1 MLSLRSCLAAVCL
14 MVVTLNVFA
23 RGFDDLE
30 HRRWAAAD
38 GGPSQVGAL
47 AQTSDGYLWLG
58 TNASL
63 YRFDGFRFTS
73 YQPTAGAPLGI
84 VSSLLATGGGLW
96 IGERAGGMAF
106 LADGVL
112 RRYGPREG
120 VPDGVVYGLAQGKD
134 GAIWAAVN
142 DGMVRH
148 EQGAWRPVGKDW
160 GLPGRYSRAVFV
172 DRDGSVWA
180 ADESALFYLP
190 PGARRFVATGVTVDW
205 ASQMVQT
212 RDGAVWVAERYRG
225 VLHEVRRQAAAS
237 PAASSVASPAA
248 SSAASSAAS
257 TDSAGLRFTVRDVP
271 VGQGVN
277 GMLTDREGALWVST
291 AGQGVIRIDPDD
303 THRWTGMARAEPAAT
318 PAGVATFGARDGLSA
333 DSIWPLLEDREGNV
347 WAGTSRGLDRFR
359 RRALM
364 PAGFPTDA
372 LNVALAAGGDG
383 ALWAGASS
391 RAAMRLHDGRL
402 ETLSAPAPL
411 TSAMTDRTGGVWMG
425 GPGGIWRSQGPRLE
439 RVAGLPSQAAPDSSV
454 RAMARDPA
462 GRLWVSINRAGL
474 FVLEDGVWTRHP
486 SPTTRPSQRM
496 PVTASTDREGTLWF
510 GYRDNLIVTRD
521 AVGDRSWGAPD
532 GLNVGHITAMAHG
545 DGKTW
550 IGGQYGVALFDGTR
564 FHEVL
569 RPAND
574 AFDNVY
580 ALILIPGKPGE
591 PGAGDLWIQAKAG
604 IFHVPAADVAA
615 ALADPRTP
623 IRYRSVDRTGG
634 LANDP
639 YQVLPLPTGVRAADG
654 HLWFSTS
661 SGVVGIDPAQRQ
673 PADTGPTAV
682 IETLSA
688 DGVSLSTR
696 HALDL
701 PADTRRILVDYTALS
716 LSSPESLQFQ
726 YRLDGY
732 DREWQDVGSQR
743 SAIYTGLGAGTYLFR
758 VRAFDKDG
766 LPSAAEATLP
776 FTVAPVFYRQW
787 AFLLFVGAVL
797 STLLWLMYRMNLRRS
812 ADQLR
817 ARLEERY
824 AERERIARELHD
836 TLLQGVQGLMLRFQ
850 AAADKLPADAPARVD
865 LERALDRADQVLIE
879 GRDRV
884 RDLRRQ
890 PADDH
895 DDLAAVLAR
904 LADDRVQPGQ
914 PTLHVGVEGLP
925 VPLHPMVRDE
935 AERVAREAV
944 ANACTHAHATRI
956 DVVMIYT
963 SRVFELRVDDD
974 GRGIDPA
981 WLTPRG
987 RPEHWGL
994 RGMHERAERI
1004 GASLVLRSAP
1014 ATGTQIRFCVPASR
1028 AYRKDPDRRPPL
1040 PLSGVSDT

>member
-1 MLSLRSCLAAVCL
+1 MLSRLLAFGV
-14 MVVTLNVFA
+14 MVVTVNVAA

-47 AQTSDGYLWLG
+47 AQTPDGYLWLG

-84 VSSLLATGGGLW
+84 VSSLLATDAGLW
-96 IGERAGGMAF
+96 IGERAGGIAA

-112 RRYGPREG
+112 RRYGSREG

-134 GAIWAAVN
+134 GSIWAAVN
-142 DGMVRH
+142 DGLVRH
-148 EQGAWRPVGKDW
+148 DQGAWRPVGRDW

-172 DRDGSVWA
+172 DRDGGVWA

-190 PGARRFVATGVTVDW
+190 SGARRFVATGIAVDW
-205 ASQMVQT
+205 ASQIVQT
-212 RDGAVWVAERYRG
+212 RDGAVWVAERYGG
-225 VLHEVRRQAAAS
+225 VLHEVRSQAAGAPS
-237 PAASSVASPAA
+237 VSSVQPG
-248 SSAASSAAS
+248 
-257 TDSAGLRFTVRDVP
+257 TRFTVRDVP

-277 GMLTDREGALWVST
+277 GMLVDRDGALWVST
-291 AGQGVIRIDPDD
+291 AGQGVIRIDPGD
-303 THRWTGMARAEPAAT
+303 TDRWAGTARPASAAT
-318 PAGVATFGARDGLSA
+318 PVGMATFGARDGLSA

-372 LNVALAAGGDG
+372 LNVALAAGSDG
-383 ALWAGASS
+383 ALWAGAST
-391 RAAMRLHDGRL
+391 RAAMRLHEGRL

-411 TSAMTDRTGGVWMG
+411 TSAMTDRAGVVWMG
-425 GPGGIWRSQGPRLE
+425 GPGGIWRSRGSHLE
-439 RVAGLPSQAAPDSSV
+439 HVAGLPAHAAPDSSV
-454 RAMARDPA
+454 RAMALDPA

-474 FVLEDGVWTRHP
+474 YVLEEGSWTRHP
-486 SPTTRPSQRM
+486 APSTRPSQRM
-496 PVTASTDREGTLWF
+496 PVTASTDLEGTLWF

-521 AVGDRSWGAPD
+521 AVGDRVWGAPD
-532 GLNVGHITAMAHG
+532 GLNVGHVTAMAHG
-545 DGKTW
+545 EGKTW

-564 FHEVL
+564 FHDVL

-604 IFHVPAADVAA
+604 IFHVPAADLNA
-615 ALADPRTP
+615 ALADARTP
-623 IRYRSVDRTGG
+623 VRYRSVDRIGG

-654 HLWFSTS
+654 RLWFSTS
-661 SGVVGIDPAQRQ
+661 GGVVGIDPAQRR
-673 PADTGPTAV
+673 PADIGPTAV

-688 DGVSLSTR
+688 DGIALSTR
-696 HALDL
+696 HALNL
-701 PADTRRILVDYTALS
+701 PADTRRINVDYTALS

-743 SAIYTGLGAGTYLFR
+743 SAIYTSLGAGSYVFR

-766 LPSAAEATLP
+766 LPSVTEASLP

-797 STLLWLMYRMNLRRS
+797 STLLWLIYRMKLRRS
-812 ADQLR
+812 AGQLR
-817 ARLEERY
+817 ARIEERY

-850 AAADKLPADAPARVD
+850 AAADKLPADAPARVE
-865 LERALDRADQVLIE
+865 LERALDRADQVLVE

-895 DDLAAVLAR
+895 DDLAAVLAK

-914 PTLHVGVEGLP
+914 PTLYVGVEGLP
-925 VPLHPMVRDE
+925 VPLHPLVRDE
-935 AERVAREAV
+935 AERVAREAI

-956 DVVMIYT
+956 DVVLIYT

-1004 GASLVLRSAP
+1004 GATLTLRSTP
-1014 ATGTQIRFCVPASR
+1014 ASGTQIRFCVAASR
-1028 AYRKDPDRRPPL
+1028 AYRRAADRRPPL

>member
-1 MLSLRSCLAAVCL
+1 MSSLLTALCL
-14 MVVTLNVFA
+14 MVVACDLSA

-63 YRFDGFRFTS
+63 YRFDGFRFTPC
-73 YQPTAGAPLGI
+73 QPVSGAPLGI
-84 VSSLLATGGGLW
+84 VSSLLATDAGLW
-96 IGERAGGMAF
+96 IGERAGGIAF
-106 LADGVL
+106 LAEGIL
-112 RRYGPREG
+112 RRYGAREG
-120 VPDGVVYGLAQGKD
+120 VTDGVVYGMAQGKD

-142 DGMVRH
+142 DGLMRH
-148 EQGAWRPVGKDW
+148 DQGQWRMAGKEW
-160 GLPGRYSRAVFV
+160 NLPGRYSRAVFV
-172 DRDGSVWA
+172 DRDGAVWA

-190 PGARRFVATGVTVDW
+190 PGARRFVPTGIAVGW
-205 ASQMVQT
+205 ASQIVQT
-212 RDGAVWVAERYRG
+212 RDGAVWIAERYGG
-225 VLHEVRRQAAAS
+225 VLHEVRVQAARVPAAPAAQPAS
-237 PAASSVASPAA
+237 PTLLAP
-248 SSAASSAAS
+248 
-257 TDSAGLRFTVRDVP
+257 TFTVRGVA

-277 GMLTDREGALWVST
+277 GMLTDRDGALWVST
-291 AGQGVIRIDPDD
+291 AGQGLIRVDGDA
-303 THRWTGMARAEPAAT
+303 THQWSGLPEANGSGANLSGAPTFL
-318 PAGVATFGARDGLSA
+318 ATFGARDGLSA

-347 WAGTSRGLDRFR
+347 WVGTSRGLDRFR
-359 RRALM
+359 RRTLT
-364 PAGFPTDA
+364 PAGFPPDA

-391 RAAMRLHDGRL
+391 RAAMRLHDGRI
-402 ETLSAPAPL
+402 ETLATPAPL
-411 TSAMTDRTGGVWMG
+411 TSAMTDSTGVVWMG
-425 GPGGIWRSQGPRLE
+425 GPQGIWRSHGSRLE

-454 RAMARDPA
+454 RAMARDPD
-462 GRLWVSINRAGL
+462 GRLWVSVNRAGL
-474 FVLEDGVWTRHP
+474 FVLDKGAWTPHP
-486 SPTTRPSQRM
+486 APSTRPSQRM
-496 PVTASTDREGTLWF
+496 PVTASTDLKGTLWF

-521 AVGDRSWGAPD
+521 ARGDRSWGAPD
-532 GLNVGHITAMAHG
+532 GLNVGHVTAMAHG

-564 FHEVL
+564 FLDVL

-580 ALILIPGKPGE
+580 ALILIPGKPGD
-591 PGAGDLWIQAKAG
+591 PGVGDLWIQAKAG
-604 IFHVPAADVAA
+604 IFHVPASDVEA
-615 ALADPRTP
+615 ALADTRTP
-623 IRYRSVDRTGG
+623 IRYRSVDRIGG

-654 HLWFSTS
+654 RLWFATS
-661 SGVVGIDPAQRQ
+661 SGVVGIDPALRR

-688 DGVSLSTR
+688 DGISLSTR
-696 HALDL
+696 HALKL
-701 PADTRRILVDYTALS
+701 PADTRRINVDYTALS

-732 DREWQDVGSQR
+732 DREWQDVGPQR
-743 SAIYTGLGAGTYLFR
+743 SAIYTGLGAGDYRFR

-776 FTVAPVFYRQW
+776 FSVAPVFYRQW
-787 AFLLFVGAVL
+787 AFLLFAGAVL
-797 STLLWLMYRMNLRRS
+797 GTVLWLMYRMNLRRS

-817 ARLEERY
+817 ARIEERY

-850 AAADKLPADAPARVD
+850 AAADKLPPDAPARVD

-890 PADDH
+890 PADDQ

-914 PTLHVGVEGLP
+914 PKLHVGVEGLP
-925 VPLHPMVRDE
+925 VPLHPLVRDE

-956 DVVMIYT
+956 EVVMIYT
-963 SRVFELRVDDD
+963 SRVFELRIDDD

-1004 GASLVLRSAP
+1004 GATLTLRSAP
-1014 ATGTQIRFCVPASR
+1014 ASGTQIRFCVPASR
-1028 AYRKDPDRRPPL
+1028 AYRRDIHPRPPL
-1040 PLSGVSDT
+1040 PSSGVSVS